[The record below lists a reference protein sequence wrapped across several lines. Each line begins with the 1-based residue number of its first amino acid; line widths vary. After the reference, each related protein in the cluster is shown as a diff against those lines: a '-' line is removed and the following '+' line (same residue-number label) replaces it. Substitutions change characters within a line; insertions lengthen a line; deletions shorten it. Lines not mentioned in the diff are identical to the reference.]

1 MEAAALRETFWLV
14 VRSSSPANA
23 QPASSRLEKPTGN
36 QDTQLSRI
44 ASHRIAFNQPD
55 CNDIGLAVLT
65 IKKKP
70 LRRGALLFDGVGGG
84 I

>member
-1 MEAAALRETFWLV
+1 MCSIETHFLSYKPV
-14 VRSSSPANA
+14 IEVRSFP
-23 QPASSRLEKPTGN
+23 
-36 QDTQLSRI
+36 
-44 ASHRIAFNQPD
+44 ASHRFQSARLHQHTSH
-55 CNDIGLAVLT
+55 GSTGLT

>member
-23 QPASSRLEKPTGN
+23 QPASSRLK
-36 QDTQLSRI
+36 SRRVI
-44 ASHRIAFNQPD
+44 KIRSFPASHRIAFNQPD